1 MAMTFTGPVILIFLC
16 GFGGSIAVEI
26 VRLYR
31 CSQNEPFIIPQKYSD
46 VAFWAIQLL
55 LAMVAGGLA
64 VAYEIHKPLLAINIG
79 AATPLLISTFAEGL
93 RSGFPPR

>member
-1 MAMTFTGPVILIFLC
+1 MAMTFTGPVIFLC

-26 VRLYR
+26 VLLYR
-31 CSQNEPFIIPQKYSD
+31 CFQNEPFVVPEKYGK
-46 VAFWAIQLL
+46 VAFWVIRLF

-64 VAYEIHKPLLAINIG
+64 VAYEIHKPLLAVNIG
-79 AATPLLISTFAEGL
+79 AATPLLISAFSEGL